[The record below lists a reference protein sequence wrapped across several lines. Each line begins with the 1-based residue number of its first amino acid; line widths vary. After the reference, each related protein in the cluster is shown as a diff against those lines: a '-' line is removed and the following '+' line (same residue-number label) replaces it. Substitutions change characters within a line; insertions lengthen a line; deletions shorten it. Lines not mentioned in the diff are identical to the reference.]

1 MSAARVPSPGCSC
14 PSRFPRCATAS
25 RSTTKNGYHRSV
37 AILAAVDD
45 FLFRSKI
52 RATAKHVNA
61 DVVFAQTQDEILAQ
75 ARQLKP
81 SLVIIDLN
89 SAKADP
95 VGTIAALKADAE
107 LAGIPA
113 IGFAS
118 HVHADL
124 IAAARKAGADQVL
137 PRSAFAGNLAEILS
151 SSGGKSY

>member
-1 MSAARVPSPGCSC
+1 MP
-14 PSRFPRCATAS
+14 
-25 RSTTKNGYHRSV
+25 
-37 AILAAVDD
+37 ILAAVDD

-61 DVVFAQTQDEILAQ
+61 DIVFAQTQDEILAQ
-75 ARQLKP
+75 ARALKP

-95 VGTIAALKADAE
+95 VGTIAALKQDPG
-107 LAGIPA
+107 LAGVQT

-118 HVHADL
+118 HVHVDL
-124 IAAARKAGADQVL
+124 IRAARSAGADQVL

-151 SSGGKSY
+151 SGVR